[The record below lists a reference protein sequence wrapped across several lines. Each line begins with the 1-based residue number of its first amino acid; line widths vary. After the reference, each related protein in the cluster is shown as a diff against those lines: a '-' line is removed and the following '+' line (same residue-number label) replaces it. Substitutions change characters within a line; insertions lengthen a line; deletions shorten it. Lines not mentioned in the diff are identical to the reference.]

1 MTVMIVIQ
9 ILNCYILEI
18 FFFRAYFSL
27 FFFISSKTSYL
38 RDKNSKI
45 WIKGKRKQ
53 KKCECTRATSSS
65 IARAGQSTRATA
77 SWRPRSRSAN
87 GQIFAIFLFRR
98 QLLVKDAFVFGNIK
112 FRDKIS
118 NIFSRKYRFFAKKSI
133 RICYFNLFC
142 CVLRDFEHFK
152 MSSVDTCSPIFSEWF
167 FFKYLFVIVCSF
179 DWKYK

>member
-53 KKCECTRATSSS
+53 KSVSVL
-65 IARAGQSTRATA
+65 ARPQV
-77 SWRPRSRSAN
+77 RSRALAN
-87 GQIFAIFLFRR
+87 HRAPQPVDGLGQG
-98 QLLVKDAFVFGNIK
+98 QLTGK
-112 FRDKIS
+112 S
-118 NIFSRKYRFFAKKSI
+118 SRFF
-133 RICYFNLFC
+133 F
-142 CVLRDFEHFK
+142 FED
-152 MSSVDTCSPIFSEWF
+152 SCS
-167 FFKYLFVIVCSF
+167 
-179 DWKYK
+179 